1 MINTMLRLILF
12 TLVCLISTFQSKSQ
26 TIYVYG
32 TISTNTNWIADTV
45 KIIGNVTVENG
56 VLLTVFPGTYVEAQ
70 GYYKIDVL
78 GRIRAIGSVYDSVV
92 FTVHDTASFWSDT
105 TSATGGWAGIN
116 ITGTNTSSDTSE
128 FIFCSIRFAKRYDSY
143 GGNIKGG
150 AICVKDYRALVIQH
164 SRLASNMVIC
174 YTDGIN
180 GAGGGA
186 VSCKNVTYVLIGNN
200 RFDNNRSFD
209 QGGAIYID
217 KQCDHTIIS
226 NNLFLYNKA
235 YFYDFSGPYWSYGGG
250 GAAVNIYDDI
260 GLNPTIC
267 NNQCFNNKS
276 PNGVIYVNNISAF
289 VYNNV
294 ICNNSGPGV
303 VDGHGLS
310 VSRIFNNTIANNYT
324 RSGGIMIFSRA
335 KVYNNICWRNEQYAG
350 QVNDQINISQA
361 MTNFELFNNCVQYG
375 DGGNYAVY
383 EYPEFVNPT
392 AGVGLSFNGY
402 DADWTLSDQSP
413 CINTGASDT
422 TGLFIPALDIAGNP
436 RIFGNR
442 IEIGA
447 YENQSVWSFLDF
459 NPMVNDKIEVFPNP
473 GNEELTIISTKKY
486 IKFELIDIRG
496 ATLITEKEVG
506 ERMIFNTR
514 SLNTGIYLYKIYD
527 KDSGVIKIGKW
538 IKY

>member
-1 MINTMLRLILF
+1 MSRFILF
-12 TLVCLISTFQSKSQ
+12 TVVWLIFTFQSKSQ
-26 TIYVYG
+26 TIFVYG
-32 TISTNTNWIADTV
+32 TITTNTTWSADTV
-45 KIIGNVTVENG
+45 KIIGNITVESG
-56 VLLTVFPGTYVEAQ
+56 VLLTITQGTYVEVQ

-78 GRIRAIGSVYDSVV
+78 GRIRAIGAVYDSVV
-92 FTVHDTASFWSDT
+92 FTVHDTTSFWSDT
-105 TSATGGWAGIN
+105 TSVTGGWAGIN
-116 ITGTNTSSDTSE
+116 ITGTNTSTDTSE

-143 GGNIKGG
+143 GGNIRGG
-150 AICVKDYRALVIQH
+150 AICVKDYKALVIQH
-164 SRLASNMVIC
+164 SRLTSNMVIC
-174 YTDGIN
+174 YTDGTN

-186 VSCKNVTYVLIGNN
+186 VSCKNITYVLIGNN
-200 RFDNNRSFD
+200 CFENNRSFEA
-209 QGGAIYID
+209 GGAVYID

-235 YFYDFSGPYWSYGGG
+235 YFYDYSGGYWSYGGA
-250 GAAVNIYDDI
+250 GAAVKIFDDI

-276 PNGVIYVNNISAF
+276 PNGMIYTNNINAF

-335 KVYNNICWRNEQYAG
+335 KIYNNICWGNEQYAG
-350 QVNDQINISQA
+350 QQNDQINVSQA
-361 MTNFELFNNCVQYG
+361 ITNYELYYNCVQYG
-375 DGGNYAVY
+375 NGGDYAVY

-392 AGVGLSFNGY
+392 AGVGLSYNGY
-402 DADWTLSDQSP
+402 DADWSLTDQSP
-413 CINTGASDT
+413 CVNAGTSDT
-422 TGLFIPALDIAGNP
+422 AGLFIPDFDVSGNP

-447 YENQSVWSFLDF
+447 YENQSVWSFLDN
-459 NPMVNDKIEVFPNP
+459 NPMVNDKIEIFPNP
-473 GNEELTIISTKKY
+473 GNEQLTIISHGQHCK
-486 IKFELIDIRG
+486 IELVDIRRCTVMTKYLTG
-496 ATLITEKEVG
+496 EK
-506 ERMIFNTR
+506 TT
-514 SLNTGIYLYKIYD
+514 LNTKLLDPGIYFYWIYD
-527 KDSGVIKIGKW
+527 KNEQKLITGKW